1 MLEGLG
7 DKDYK
12 ISILDKETNEVVKE
26 FELDKCLITTSS
38 SFLVLGKFRDIKI
51 DLLTLAAQTMEN
63 TLCTMFTYGRAC
75 NFSDVLNK
83 NDMKNFDKLKDD
95 LNKHLFM
102 LYDAVATKIDEAA
115 KEVKDEEDTK
125 NYIRVHEG
133 NRVSD
138 KYDYGYCISYLDTY
152 GVMERGNTNPK
163 DPEEYYNNIHQAVCN
178 ILTYCSKCIVEKALD
193 EDINVKEELDN
204 GNESL
209 LDAMMEIIDGWVLS
223 VKEFHKNQVLMGQLK
238 NGQKDVV
245 LDELAL
251 KNQLEEML
259 MKKLKDKLEGLTNDE
274 EDIEDD
280 SEDSE

>member
-152 GVMERGNTNPK
+152 GVMERGNTNPD